1 MRCLGEEMPRLLTS
15 LPRGAQRC
23 DFASSRLGRRLRLE
37 PERRERLLR
46 RLLLRRL
53 LRRAAADA
61 ELLAVDQRRAREA
74 ALVRRPFD
82 LDDLVPHGAAVAG
95 ERLLQ
100 LGLVIDE
107 GRQRV
112 VDSPRECADH
122 GLLDLLEAVLEEE
135 RAEGRLQQRREDVA
149 VADEPLELVLGK
161 RVRSALEQPLAEIE
175 LARDDRAALAR
186 DDVGANL

>member
-107 GRQRV
+107 GR
-112 VDSPRECADH
+112 DRESTRLNSSH
-122 GLLDLLEAVLEEE
+122 GSISYAVFCLQKTTMNGLVS
-135 RAEGRLQQRREDVA
+135 RAR
-149 VADEPLELVLGK
+149 
-161 RVRSALEQPLAEIE
+161 ALTIC
-175 LARDDRAALAR
+175 RAFRCSRHCTL
-186 DDVGANL
+186 